1 MSAPSRHRPR
11 FRPALTGARARFEAL
26 EPQDRRLLVL
36 SAGLFV
42 ALVLALVAVPLLRTS
57 DATPEELRRDSF
69 LTRLVP
75 APEQA
80 RADQPVAP
88 EVRKAAQEL
97 SIPERVDQLLLLG
110 FRDAGEAER
119 RLARG
124 ELGGLTV
131 AEENYTG
138 AKDLRKLVSDIRNRA
153 REEKRLPPLFMVSQ
167 EGGELSALADLPPDY
182 APADTASVEEAA
194 EAALDSARA
203 LSRIGLDGVLGPVL
217 DVGATD
223 GGPLGL
229 RVFSDDVRE
238 IARYSRATVTPYV
251 TSGLL
256 SAPLHFPGGLGQAAT
271 STDEGPG
278 QVPLTLDA
286 LRRRDL
292 LPFRV
297 AIDAGAQ
304 AIVVGH
310 GLYGTDDF
318 VVPASASRFI
328 LTDLLRGEL
337 GFKGLAITDDLAAG
351 AITIPGTSAE
361 AGVASIV
368 AGADMVRLSGP
379 PQEQDRMRAALLAAA
394 RTGRISRERLDDA
407 VLRVLEA
414 KRAAGLI
421 GAKRRSGDRR
431 GRLAEEPRPPARPA
445 PPRATARPRAARR
458 VPGIDRREGRPNG
471 PGGGPGPAPR
481 EPAIPGVRRREGRP
495 PGLGGFR
502 PRPRPRPRKPSFQA
516 PGSTFQTAP
525 GGVPGSSYTPP
536 GGTSPGGT
544 TYYVP
549 SG

>member
-1 MSAPSRHRPR
+1 VSAPSRHRPR
-11 FRPALTGARARFEAL
+11 LRPALTGARARFEGL
-26 EPQDRRLLVL
+26 ESQDRRLVVL
-36 SAGLFV
+36 SAALFV
-42 ALVLALVAVPLLRTS
+42 ALGLALAAVPLLGAS
-57 DATPEELRRDSF
+57 GATPGERTRDSF
-69 LTRLVP
+69 LARLVP

-80 RADQPVAP
+80 RADKPVAP
-88 EVRKAAQEL
+88 EVRKAADGL

-110 FRDAGEAER
+110 FNGTDAGEPER

-124 ELGGLTV
+124 ELGGLAV
-131 AEENYTG
+131 AEENYNG
-138 AKDLRKLVSDIRNRA
+138 ANGLRQLVRDTRDRA
-153 REEKRLPPLFMVSQ
+153 REEGRLPPLFMVSQ
-167 EGGELSALADLPPDY
+167 EGGDLSALAGLPPRY
-182 APADTASVEEAA
+182 APADTASVEEGA

-229 RVFSDDVRE
+229 RVFSDNPSE
-238 IARYSRATVTPYV
+238 IARYARATVTAYV
-251 TSGLL
+251 ESGLL

-271 STDEGPG
+271 STDEGPA
-278 QVPLTLDA
+278 QVAQTLDD

-304 AIVVGH
+304 ALVVGH

-318 VVPASASRFI
+318 AAPASASRFI

-337 GFKGLAITDDLAAG
+337 GFEGLAITDDLAAG
-351 AITIPGTSAE
+351 AITIPGSSAE

-379 PQEQDRMRAALLAAA
+379 PQEQERMRAALLAAA

-407 VLRVLEA
+407 VVRVLEA
-414 KRAAGLI
+414 KRAAGLL
-421 GAKRRSGDRR
+421 GRDRRSRDRDAR
-431 GRLAEEPRPPARPA
+431 PDEAPRARPPARPA
-445 PPRATARPRAARR
+445 PPRATAAPRPPRP
-458 VPGIDRREGRPNG
+458 VPGVDRREGRPKG

-495 PGLGGFR
+495 PVFGVFILR
-502 PRPRPRPRKPSFQA
+502 PPAPEPTFESPR
-516 PGSTFQTAP
+516 STFQTTP
-525 GGVPGSSYTPP
+525 GGVPGSSS
-536 GGTSPGGT
+536 TSPDGT
-544 TYYVP
+544 TTYFVP
-549 SG
+549 AP